1 MKIKALMTILLS
13 ALLLA
18 GCPAKEQLHPSV
30 ESSNKTLKVAA
41 MGDIMMGTEN
51 LLPADGGLGTFK
63 GVVGYLKDC
72 HLVFGNL
79 EGPLTDRGAPT
90 KDTSSG
96 RSFVFRTPPSYVAHL
111 KEAGFNLLS
120 LANNHANDYGPEGQR
135 QTRELLDQAGIK
147 YAGSEGEIAW
157 LTVDD
162 FEVAMIALAPNAGC
176 QNINDIPGAVALV
189 KKIAAQN
196 PQAII
201 LASLHGGAEGGSQTH
216 TPQGMEIFLEEKR
229 GNLRELSHQLI
240 DAGADLIIGHGP
252 HVPRGLEIYKD
263 RLIAYSL
270 GNFATAAG
278 IRVAGKNG
286 LAPLLLVDLLADGQL
301 AEGSIISMRQFTA
314 GQPHYDEKQEA
325 VQLMYQVSA
334 TDFTQPGL
342 DAQGKIPPGDKP
354 QK

>member
-1 MKIKALMTILLS
+1 MKLKTLITILLGI
-13 ALLLA
+13 LLLA
-18 GCPAKEQLHPSV
+18 GCPKEQVHQPI
-30 ESSNKTLKVAA
+30 ESTNKTLKIAA

-51 LLPADGGLGTFK
+51 LLPADGGQGTFK
-63 GVVGYLKDC
+63 GVVSYLKDC
-72 HLVFGNL
+72 QLIFGNL

-147 YAGSEGEIAW
+147 YAGNEGEIAW
-157 LTVDD
+157 LTIDD

-189 KKIAAQN
+189 KKIVDQN
-196 PQAII
+196 PHAII
-201 LASLHGGAEGGSQTH
+201 LASLHGGAEGGKQIH

-278 IRVAGKNG
+278 IKVAGKNG

-314 GQPHYDEKQEA
+314 GQPRYDESQEA
-325 VQLMYQVSA
+325 LKLMYQVSIA
-334 TDFTQPGL
+334 DFAQPGL
-342 DAQGKIPPGDKP
+342 DAQGKIPPNTED